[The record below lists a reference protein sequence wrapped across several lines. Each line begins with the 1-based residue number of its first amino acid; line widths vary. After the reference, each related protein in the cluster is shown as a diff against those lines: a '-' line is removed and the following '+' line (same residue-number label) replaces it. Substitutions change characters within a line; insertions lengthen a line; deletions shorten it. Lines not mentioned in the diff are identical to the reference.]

1 MERGALMLW
10 TMPAVVWV
18 FVVTC
23 GAPPR
28 TLAEA
33 AWHAALLR
41 QWAPPVV
48 RALTDRDVPR
58 AEPPPPP
65 APPGPP
71 AAGTP
76 VTAVEPPPAGQPPPA
91 AEAGSSGQGE
101 AWWRARMAAARAA
114 VDHDQLMADALQ
126 SRINALAT
134 DIVNRDD
141 PYQRAELMKQRQLA
155 LDALEETK
163 KQIDADKKHIAEI
176 EDDARAKGIPAGWIR

>member
-1 MERGALMLW
+1 MLW

-33 AWHAALLR
+33 AWHAAWLR
-41 QWAPPVV
+41 QLAPPVV
-48 RALTDRDVPR
+48 RAVTDRDVPR
-58 AEPPPPP
+58 AELLLPP
-65 APPGPP
+65 APPGSP
-71 AAGTP
+71 AAGP
-76 VTAVEPPPAGQPPPA
+76 PATAVGPPPAGTPPA
-91 AEAGSSGQGE
+91 AAGAESSDQGE
-101 AWWRARMAAARAA
+101 AWWRARMTAARAA

-141 PYQRAELMKQRQLA
+141 PYQRADLIKQRQAA
-155 LDALEETK
+155 LDALDATK